1 MQIKAAVVRQQGGP
15 LSIESLSIAEPRAD
29 EVLVKIV
36 GVGVCHTDLVC
47 RDQHVYMRTTAGE
60 QRVDVVYRRVDDE
73 FLDPVHFRPDSVLV

>member
-15 LSIESLSIAEPRAD
+15 FSIESLSIAEPRAD

-47 RDQHVYMRTTAGE
+47 RDQ
-60 QRVDVVYRRVDDE
+60 
-73 FLDPVHFRPDSVLV
+73 